1 MMGQFWE
8 KRDIKT
14 NQKDSQ
20 KSLLMSMEMRIGI
33 PGTEQSKAFLETKQM
48 YKRLNL
54 SIYLVHTVVSW
65 DSLSMEQVDQR
76 RILCKI
82 WGRVPEEFIK
92 EQRSLNRKWI
102 LHHIMIAGIQ
112 NKICNIIWMQ
122 PLLYFYFLHDSE
134 QTPQC
139 LMISI
144 QTQTM

>member
-65 DSLSMEQVDQR
+65 DSLLME
-76 RILCKI
+76 
-82 WGRVPEEFIK
+82 
-92 EQRSLNRKWI
+92 
-102 LHHIMIAGIQ
+102 
-112 NKICNIIWMQ
+112 
-122 PLLYFYFLHDSE
+122 
-134 QTPQC
+134 
-139 LMISI
+139 
-144 QTQTM
+144 